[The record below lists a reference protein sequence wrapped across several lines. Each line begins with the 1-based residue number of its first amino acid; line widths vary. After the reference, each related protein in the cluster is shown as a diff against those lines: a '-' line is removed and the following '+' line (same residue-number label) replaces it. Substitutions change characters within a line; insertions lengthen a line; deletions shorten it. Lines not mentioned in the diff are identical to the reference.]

1 MLDKIRQLSPQ
12 GLVQVSELVDKILT
26 EEERERHNQAFTS
39 ALTGLSE
46 DSFRRMWDNPTDAD
60 YDDL

>member
-12 GLVQVSELVDKILT
+12 GFVQVSELVDKILT
-26 EEERERHNQAFTS
+26 EEERERHNRAFTG

-46 DSFRRMWDNPTDAD
+46 DSFRRMWDNPKDAE